1 MCIQRWRSVTLILT
15 ICLLGSG
22 LARAQ
27 SPATSDAE
35 ELTLEQAIAIAL
47 RDNRQ
52 VKNAQLAISKAGDEL
67 AATRTLRLPSMN
79 LYALASQQLVKQD
92 ASFDNSSSSIIPGV
106 APFFSIGIPRKPTG
120 IFAGQILQ
128 PLSQQHR
135 IGLNIEQAGLARD
148 VESEKLRQIQQSTV
162 NQVKQTYYGILQT
175 QSALDS
181 LLEAI
186 RYYRELD
193 RVTGDNVAQQVSL
206 KTDSLEVKTR
216 LAKAEYEALNLTN
229 QLATAKEQL
238 NNQLGRDVRTEF
250 RVASIPDVNGFDA
263 DLALARSRALEQRP
277 EVREVRL
284 KVKQAEVDR
293 HIKKSEYIP
302 EVSLGFTY
310 MSFRNFEQVVPKNSA
325 SIGVVVKWEV
335 FDWGR
340 KKNQLSEKQQAIE
353 QARNALHEAESL
365 VLIEV
370 GDKFR
375 KLQQTR
381 QALVVAQLNQETAR
395 ENIRV
400 STNKYKVKGVLF
412 SAVLQTKAR
421 SPMQTININRRC
433 WLIGRP
439 EPITKKRSEQTN
451 EKQTIKSDC
460 SKHDTLVNGCGV
472 NGRVEAAS
480 QAGRKT
486 AGAGESRG
494 HRGERSDRQRRAV
507 FGDDHSAHGGGVGF
521 QGGRLC
527 CRASTGAW
535 RGWEDARP
543 PRRRPHQY
551 RGGAGAGSPERL
563 SGQIQRGTI
572 SGRRGQIGC

>member
-1 MCIQRWRSVTLILT
+1 MCIQRCRFVILILT

-22 LARAQ
+22 LESRAQ
-27 SPATSDAE
+27 SPATRDAE
-35 ELTLEQAIAIAL
+35 ELTLDQAIAIAL

-92 ASFDNSSSSIIPGV
+92 ASVDNSSSTSSIITGV
-106 APFFSIGIPRKPTG
+106 APFFSIGIQRKPTS

-148 VESEKLRQIQQSTV
+148 VESEKLRQVTQSTV
-162 NQVKQTYYGILQT
+162 NQLKQTYYGILQT

-193 RVTGDNVAQQVSL
+193 RLTGDNVAQQVSL
-206 KTDSLEVKTR
+206 KSDSLEVKTR

-229 QLATAKEQL
+229 QLSTAKEQL

-250 RVASIPDVNGFDA
+250 RVAAVPDVNGFDA

-293 HIKKSEYIP
+293 RIKKSEYIP

-310 MSFRNFEQVVPKNSA
+310 MSFRNFDEVVPKNSA
-325 SIGVVVKWEV
+325 SIGVVMKWEV

-340 KKNQLSEKQQAIE
+340 KKNQLAEKDRAIE

-381 QALVVAQLNQETAR
+381 QALVVAQLYQETSR

-400 STNKYKVKGVLF
+400 STNKYSVKAALL
-412 SAVLQTKAR
+412 SDVLQTQATLADADYQYQQALLAYWTARADYEKA
-421 SPMQTININRRC
+421 
-433 WLIGRP
+433 IGAD
-439 EPITKKRSEQTN
+439 K
-451 EKQTIKSDC
+451 
-460 SKHDTLVNGCGV
+460 
-472 NGRVEAAS
+472 
-480 QAGRKT
+480 
-486 AGAGESRG
+486 
-494 HRGERSDRQRRAV
+494 
-507 FGDDHSAHGGGVGF
+507 
-521 QGGRLC
+521 
-527 CRASTGAW
+527 
-535 RGWEDARP
+535 
-543 PRRRPHQY
+543 
-551 RGGAGAGSPERL
+551 
-563 SGQIQRGTI
+563 
-572 SGRRGQIGC
+572 

>member
-1 MCIQRWRSVTLILT
+1 MCIHRCRFVILILT
-15 ICLLGSG
+15 ICLLGSA
-22 LARAQ
+22 LEARAQ
-27 SPATSDAE
+27 SPATRDAE
-35 ELTLEQAIAIAL
+35 ELTLEQAIAIAF

-92 ASFDNSSSSIIPGV
+92 ASVDNSSSTITGV
-106 APFFSIGIPRKPTG
+106 QPFFSIGTSRKPTA

-148 VESEKLRQIQQSTV
+148 VESEKLRQINQSMV

-186 RYYRELD
+186 RYYREMD
-193 RVTGDNVAQQVSL
+193 RVMGDNVAQQVSL
-206 KTDSLEVKTR
+206 KADSLEVKTR

-250 RVASIPDVNGFDA
+250 RVAAVPDVNGFDA

-284 KVKQAEVDR
+284 RVKQAEVNR
-293 HIKKSEYIP
+293 RIKKSEYIP

-310 MSFRNFEQVVPKNSA
+310 MSFRNFDEVVPKNSA

-340 KKNQLSEKQQAIE
+340 KKNQLAEKGRAIE
-353 QARNALHEAESL
+353 QARNALHETESL

-400 STNKYKVKGVLF
+400 STNKYKAKAVLF
-412 SAVLQTKAR
+412 SDVLQTQATLADADYQYQQALLAYWTARADYEKA
-421 SPMQTININRRC
+421 
-433 WLIGRP
+433 IGAD
-439 EPITKKRSEQTN
+439 K
-451 EKQTIKSDC
+451 
-460 SKHDTLVNGCGV
+460 
-472 NGRVEAAS
+472 
-480 QAGRKT
+480 
-486 AGAGESRG
+486 
-494 HRGERSDRQRRAV
+494 
-507 FGDDHSAHGGGVGF
+507 
-521 QGGRLC
+521 
-527 CRASTGAW
+527 
-535 RGWEDARP
+535 
-543 PRRRPHQY
+543 
-551 RGGAGAGSPERL
+551 
-563 SGQIQRGTI
+563 
-572 SGRRGQIGC
+572 

>member
-1 MCIQRWRSVTLILT
+1 MCIHRCRFVILILMT
-15 ICLLGSG
+15 CLLGSA
-22 LARAQ
+22 LEARAQ
-27 SPATSDAE
+27 SPATRDAE

-47 RDNRQ
+47 RDNRP
-52 VKNAQLAISKAGDEL
+52 VKNAQLSISKAGDEL

-92 ASFDNSSSSIIPGV
+92 ANVDNSSSSIITGV
-106 APFFSIGIPRKPTG
+106 APFFSIGIPRKPTS

-135 IGLNIEQAGLARD
+135 IGLTIEQAGLARD
-148 VESEKLRQIQQSTV
+148 VESEKLRRINQSTV

-193 RVTGDNVAQQVSL
+193 RVMGDNVAQQVSL
-206 KTDSLEVKTR
+206 KADSLEVKTR
-216 LAKAEYEALNLTN
+216 LARAEYAALNLTN

-250 RVASIPDVNGFDA
+250 RVSAVPDVNGFDA

-293 HIKKSEYIP
+293 RIKKSEYIP

-340 KKNQLSEKQQAIE
+340 KKNQLAEKDRAIE

-381 QALVVAQLNQETAR
+381 QALVVAQLNQETGR

-400 STNKYKVKGVLF
+400 STNKYKVKAVLL
-412 SAVLQTKAR
+412 SDVLQTQATLADADYLYQQALLAYWTARADYEKA
-421 SPMQTININRRC
+421 
-433 WLIGRP
+433 IGAD
-439 EPITKKRSEQTN
+439 K
-451 EKQTIKSDC
+451 
-460 SKHDTLVNGCGV
+460 
-472 NGRVEAAS
+472 
-480 QAGRKT
+480 
-486 AGAGESRG
+486 
-494 HRGERSDRQRRAV
+494 
-507 FGDDHSAHGGGVGF
+507 
-521 QGGRLC
+521 
-527 CRASTGAW
+527 
-535 RGWEDARP
+535 
-543 PRRRPHQY
+543 
-551 RGGAGAGSPERL
+551 
-563 SGQIQRGTI
+563 
-572 SGRRGQIGC
+572 

>member
-1 MCIQRWRSVTLILT
+1 MCIHRCRFVILILT
-15 ICLLGSG
+15 ICLLGSALEA
-22 LARAQ
+22 LAQ
-27 SPATSDAE
+27 LPATRDAE
-35 ELTLEQAIAIAL
+35 ELTLEQAIGIAL
-47 RDNRQ
+47 RDNRP
-52 VKNAQLAISKAGDEL
+52 VKNAQLSISKAGDEL

-92 ASFDNSSSSIIPGV
+92 ANLDNSSSSIITGV
-106 APFFSIGIPRKPTG
+106 APFFSIGIPRKPTS

-128 PLSQQHR
+128 PLSQQYR
-135 IGLNIEQAGLARD
+135 IGLTIEQAGLARD
-148 VESEKLRQIQQSTV
+148 VEGEKLRQVNQSTV

-193 RVTGDNVAQQVSL
+193 RVMGDNVAQQVSL
-206 KTDSLEVKTR
+206 KADSLEVKTR

-250 RVASIPDVNGFDA
+250 RVAAVPDVNGFDA

-293 HIKKSEYIP
+293 RIKKSEYIP

-310 MSFRNFEQVVPKNSA
+310 MSFRNFDQVVPKNSA

-340 KKNQLSEKQQAIE
+340 KKNQLAEKDRAIE
-353 QARNALHEAESL
+353 QTRNALHEAESL

-381 QALVVAQLNQETAR
+381 QALVVAQLNQETGR

-400 STNKYKVKGVLF
+400 STNKYKVKAVLL
-412 SAVLQTKAR
+412 SDVLQTQATLADADYQYQQALLAYWTARADYEKA
-421 SPMQTININRRC
+421 
-433 WLIGRP
+433 IGAD
-439 EPITKKRSEQTN
+439 K
-451 EKQTIKSDC
+451 
-460 SKHDTLVNGCGV
+460 
-472 NGRVEAAS
+472 
-480 QAGRKT
+480 
-486 AGAGESRG
+486 
-494 HRGERSDRQRRAV
+494 
-507 FGDDHSAHGGGVGF
+507 
-521 QGGRLC
+521 
-527 CRASTGAW
+527 
-535 RGWEDARP
+535 
-543 PRRRPHQY
+543 
-551 RGGAGAGSPERL
+551 
-563 SGQIQRGTI
+563 
-572 SGRRGQIGC
+572 